1 MHNLGRNP
9 DDGQAEHENAV
20 AVTSL
25 IEITSPLNT
34 LFVKRERDCQLAK
47 HLPSSRTSTKLPG
60 PAYSLSSRSLTAI
73 AYVIPAVDQ
82 VVHEL

>member
-1 MHNLGRNP
+1 MHHLGRNP

-47 HLPSSRTSTKLPG
+47 HLLRRDDREVASDCGAPTTSLVQGGDWCKL
-60 PAYSLSSRSLTAI
+60 
-73 AYVIPAVDQ
+73 
-82 VVHEL
+82 

>member
-1 MHNLGRNP
+1 MQLNPPPAETSELRTLFLKHVVVNHLSCRAIHGMHHLGRNP

-34 LFVKRERDCQLAK
+34 LFVKLQ
-47 HLPSSRTSTKLPG
+47 HLR
-60 PAYSLSSRSLTAI
+60 
-73 AYVIPAVDQ
+73 
-82 VVHEL
+82 